1 MPVDPAA
8 LHDEVHLRRSGNI
21 LQRISRHRDDVGL
34 PARRNCTEIISLQQF
49 RRDACARL
57 QRARA

>member
-8 LHDEVHLRRSGNI
+8 LHDEVHLRRACNI
-21 LQRISRHRDDVGL
+21 LQGDSRHGDDIGL
-34 PARRNCTEIISLQQF
+34 PARRNCTEIIALQQF
-49 RRDACARL
+49 RRDACGL